1 MVLTYLNLLKKTIL
15 EWTLPVY
22 DTEILEELPDYCGKC
37 KVTFDRK
44 KVTYFY

>member
-1 MVLTYLNLLKKTIL
+1 M
-15 EWTLPVY
+15 Y

-44 KVTYFY
+44 KVTYFLTKPYLFTYLIIVKNYFL